1 MTTAASVQSPEPKR
15 GEATPNG
22 QIGQRLQPRC
32 HSEAGN
38 LKKHQ
43 NHPSISSKIA
53 AKIILA
59 LSKDRPPPE
68 RGKGTEQKRPK
79 IKSKESARRNRTVA
93 PGKGKSITHKKLK
106 KSHCQGPGLQKG
118 KPMRA
123 PSDCTSATSFTIIIS
138 SSPSPI
144 AFAAAAVFL
153 PLSHHHHHHH
163 HRRCC
168 CRRRFFCFCSTL
180 VKLVASSSS
189 S

>member
-68 RGKGTEQKRPK
+68 RGKGTEQKKAKNK
-79 IKSKESARRNRTVA
+79 IQRERETQQDSSTR
-93 PGKGKSITHKKLK
+93 
-106 KSHCQGPGLQKG
+106 QGQINHPQK
-118 KPMRA
+118 
-123 PSDCTSATSFTIIIS
+123 T
-138 SSPSPI
+138 
-144 AFAAAAVFL
+144 
-153 PLSHHHHHHH
+153 
-163 HRRCC
+163 
-168 CRRRFFCFCSTL
+168 
-180 VKLVASSSS
+180 
-189 S
+189 

>member
-32 HSEAGN
+32 HSEAGSGSEAGN

-68 RGKGTEQKRPK
+68 RGKGTEQKKAKNK
-79 IKSKESARRNRTVA
+79 IQRERETQQDSSTR
-93 PGKGKSITHKKLK
+93 
-106 KSHCQGPGLQKG
+106 QGQINHPQK
-118 KPMRA
+118 
-123 PSDCTSATSFTIIIS
+123 T
-138 SSPSPI
+138 
-144 AFAAAAVFL
+144 
-153 PLSHHHHHHH
+153 
-163 HRRCC
+163 
-168 CRRRFFCFCSTL
+168 
-180 VKLVASSSS
+180 
-189 S
+189 